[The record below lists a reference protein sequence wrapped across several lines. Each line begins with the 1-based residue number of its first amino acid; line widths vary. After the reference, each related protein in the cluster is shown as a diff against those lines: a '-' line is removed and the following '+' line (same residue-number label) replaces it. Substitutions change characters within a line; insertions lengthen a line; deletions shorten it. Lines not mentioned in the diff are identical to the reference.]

1 MHEVH
6 VRVLV
11 SCKGYSSEWK
21 EQTCTLE
28 AAVMCT
34 RVIGDRTGELR
45 VHCKC
50 GTTLCVEIGYIRC
63 TTEVSFVSLEK
74 QCLRCEGGKAKM
86 TN

>member
-21 EQTCTLE
+21 EQTYTLE

-34 RVIGDRTGELR
+34 RVIGDKQEN
-45 VHCKC
+45 
-50 GTTLCVEIGYIRC
+50 Y
-63 TTEVSFVSLEK
+63 VSIANVAQLSVLK
-74 QCLRCEGGKAKM
+74 
-86 TN
+86 

>member
-1 MHEVH
+1 MHPG
-6 VRVLV
+6 
-11 SCKGYSSEWK
+11 SCTDVYKSYRR
-21 EQTCTLE
+21 Q
-28 AAVMCT
+28 
-34 RVIGDRTGELR
+34 TGELH